1 MAGTE
6 RPNGP
11 MDPPRPASGRSGG
24 VGAGDSPV
32 RWDDD
37 DYDGGGGRVEGLA
50 GLHIFDQEADEPP
63 VNNDMASSL
72 DTNCIPIANGF
83 NTETTET
90 SLETEPGKGINPLHE
105 HTGIWVPVSVPPMTA
120 QAREEWHRG
129 FGCNGGYFP
138 EEEFGWELD
147 EENYEMTMWDVFAD
161 MVVAAKRKVIS
172 AATYDFGR
180 HGMSVVSNF
189 FLQEAWK
196 DMAQTLA
203 DANAGIANELLE
215 TEPTK
220 WLPDSAATSCMLCG
234 VRFHPIMCSRHHC
247 RFCGGVFCN
256 GCSKGRSLMPPKF
269 MTAEPQR
276 VCDVCGVR
284 LESIQPQLMNQISRA
299 SQLPTRD
306 VTDLS
311 TLRSWLNFPWAHTME
326 YEIYKAANS
335 LRSYCKVGGLK
346 PEKAIP
352 DTILRQAKGL
362 AIVTVVKVGMMVTYK
377 LGTGLVVARRVD
389 GSWSP
394 PSAISTCGIG
404 YGAQAGGEIA
414 DFIIVLRNTDAIRT
428 FSGKA
433 HLSVG
438 AGVSAS
444 AGHVGRAAE
453 ADFRAGDGGYA
464 ACYTY
469 SCSKGAFVGC
479 ALNGSI
485 VSTRDTENARFY
497 GGPVKASD
505 ILLGS
510 MARPPA
516 ASPLYKALSE
526 LFDKIGR

>member
-1 MAGTE
+1 
-6 RPNGP
+6 
-11 MDPPRPASGRSGG
+11 MDPPRPGG
-24 VGAGDSPV
+24 GGDSPA
-32 RWDDD
+32 RWDN
-37 DYDGGGGRVEGLA
+37 DGDRVEGLA
-50 GLHIFDQEADEPP
+50 GLHIFDQEADKSSAKNGMANDHDASCTP
-63 VNNDMASSL
+63 VPNR
-72 DTNCIPIANGF
+72 CI
-83 NTETTET
+83 TDTTET
-90 SLETEPGKGINPLHE
+90 SVEAEQGKCFYDEPLHE

-120 QAREEWHRG
+120 QDREDWHKG

-138 EEEFGWELD
+138 EEEFSWELG
-147 EENYEMTMWDVFAD
+147 EENKEMTMWDVFAD
-161 MVVAAKRKVIS
+161 MVVAAKSKMVS

-203 DANAGIANELLE
+203 DANAGVANELLE

-220 WLPDSAATSCMLCG
+220 WLPDSAANACMLCG
-234 VRFHPIMCSRHHC
+234 V
-247 RFCGGVFCN
+247 
-256 GCSKGRSLMPPKF
+256 GR
-269 MTAEPQR
+269 
-276 VCDVCGVR
+276 
-284 LESIQPQLMNQISRA
+284 
-299 SQLPTRD
+299 
-306 VTDLS
+306 
-311 TLRSWLNFPWAHTME
+311 
-326 YEIYKAANS
+326 
-335 LRSYCKVGGLK
+335 LK

-352 DTILRQAKGL
+352 DAILRQAKGL

-377 LGTGLVVARRVD
+377 LGTGLVVARRAD

-394 PSAISTCGIG
+394 PSAISTCGVG

-444 AGHVGRAAE
+444 AGHIGRVAE

-479 ALNGSI
+479 AFNGSI

-526 LFDKIGR
+526 LMDRVGK

>member
-1 MAGTE
+1 MAGPE
-6 RPNGP
+6 CPSSP
-11 MDPPRPASGRSGG
+11 IDPPQPA
-24 VGAGDSPV
+24 AGNAAEATTCGSPV

-37 DYDGGGGRVEGLA
+37 GGGDGMTALA
-50 GLHIFDQEADEPP
+50 GLCLFEQDTAPGKSGMISDPDTPNEC
-63 VNNDMASSL
+63 NTDMTG
-72 DTNCIPIANGF
+72 DF
-83 NTETTET
+83 VKR
-90 SLETEPGKGINPLHE
+90 EPGQYFYYGAPVHE
-105 HTGIWVPVSVPPMTA
+105 HTGIWVPVSVPPMT
-120 QAREEWHRG
+120 EHDHKEWHRG

-138 EEEFGWELD
+138 EEVFKWELD
-147 EENYEMTMWDVFAD
+147 EETKEMTMWDVFSD
-161 MVVAAKRKVIS
+161 MVVAAKDKVIS
-172 AATYDFGR
+172 VASCDFQR
-180 HGMSVVSNF
+180 CGMSVVSNF
-189 FLQEAWK
+189 FLEDAWK
-196 DMAQTLA
+196 DMAQTLS
-203 DANAGIANELLE
+203 DANADIANELLE
-215 TEPTK
+215 TELTK
-220 WLPDSAATSCMLCG
+220 WLPDSASSTCMLCG
-234 VRFHPIMCSRHHC
+234 IHFHPIICSRHHC
-247 RFCGGVFCN
+247 RFCGGIFCG

-269 MTAEPQR
+269 MSSEPQR

-284 LESIQPQLMNQISRA
+284 LESIQPYLMNQISRA
-299 SQLPTRD
+299 SRLPTHD

-326 YEIYKAANS
+326 HEIYKAANS
-335 LRSYCKVGGLK
+335 LHSYCKAGRLK
-346 PEKAIP
+346 SEKAIP
-352 DTILRQAKGL
+352 DAILKQAKGL
-362 AIVTVVKVGMMVTYK
+362 AIITVVKVGMMVTYK
-377 LGTGLVVARRVD
+377 VGTGLVVARRVD

-404 YGAQAGGEIA
+404 YGAQAGGELA

-444 AGHVGRAAE
+444 ACHVGRVAE

-497 GGPVKASD
+497 GGAIKAPD

-510 MARPPA
+510 MDKPPA
-516 ASPLYKALSE
+516 ASALYKALSE
-526 LFDKIGR
+526 LFDKIEK